1 MNTSLIML
9 TCIRLMISS
18 VYLPPISGY
27 RENDRWNAWGYLNE
41 QIRLRAREQHYTHS
55 AAQPVN
61 MKTIKQLISKGKK
74 SPCSTQ
80 LAKARQNLGALDT
93 VKARNHHDS
102 SQVIFAGKLWPQ
114 QVQGLHQGAATN
126 SQICFGSIVPWWIGD
141 SRRVSDLFALSYCYC
156 CCYWMILYVRQQWTK
171 KVVRIE
177 TRIQCIYPILY
188 M

>member
-41 QIRLRAREQHYTHS
+41 QIKLRAREQHYTHS

-93 VKARNHHDS
+93 VKRGIITTHHKS
-102 SQVIFAGKLWPQ
+102 SSPASYGRSKSKVCIKALPPTPKYVL
-114 QVQGLHQGAATN
+114 AASYLGELATPE
-126 SQICFGSIVPWWIGD
+126 GS
-141 SRRVSDLFALSYCYC
+141 A
-156 CCYWMILYVRQQWTK
+156 
-171 KVVRIE
+171 
-177 TRIQCIYPILY
+177 IYLLLVTVTVAVTGWFY
-188 M
+188 MSGSSGQKQLCE